1 MKATTMTAERM
12 PPAARSRGAIV
23 DRRTNDRAGVTAVQ
37 AGAAAATAGLRYI
50 ADDAPGI
57 VRRRVGDGFRYT
69 TPAGRT
75 VRDRRTLAR
84 IAALAIPPAWTDV
97 WISPVADGHLQ
108 ATGRDARGR
117 KQYRYHADWTAMRD
131 VEKYDRLLKFG
142 KSLPR
147 IRARLRRDLRRP
159 GLVREK
165 VLATIVRLMDRTGL
179 RVGNDEYARTNGS
192 YGLTTLR
199 DRHVDVRGDS
209 IRLRFSGKSGV
220 PCRTQVADARLAR
233 LVRRCRD
240 LPGKELF
247 QFVDERGKRR
257 DVGSADVNRYLR
269 EIAGYDFTAKDFRTW
284 SGTLCAVR
292 CLDRL
297 DAPRSSSEA
306 RKQTAEVVREVAERL
321 GNTAAVCRK
330 SYIHPHVL
338 RALTDVEL
346 RKRIARTGGV
356 GTRRA
361 APAEERLLR
370 FMRSQAPS

>member
-1 MKATTMTAERM
+1 MTKKKTTSDSTRTRAATAAAHTHA
-12 PPAARSRGAIV
+12 AAR
-23 DRRTNDRAGVTAVQ
+23 
-37 AGAAAATAGLRYI
+37 TAGLRYI
-50 ADDAPGI
+50 SDASPGI

-75 VRDRRTLAR
+75 VRDRATLAR
-84 IAALAIPPAWTDV
+84 IAALSIPPAWTDV

-117 KQYRYHADWTAMRD
+117 KQYRYHAGWSAMRD
-131 VEKYDRLLKFG
+131 VEKYDRLLRFG

-147 IRARLRRDLRRP
+147 IRARLRRDLRRR
-159 GLVREK
+159 GLGREK

-199 DRHVDVRGDS
+199 DRHVAVRGDA

-220 PCRTQVADARLAR
+220 PCRTQVADARLVR

-240 LPGKELF
+240 LPGNELF
-247 QFVDERGKRR
+247 QYVDEQGKRH

-269 EIAGYDFTAKDFRTW
+269 EIAGCDFTAKDFRTW

-297 DAPRSSSEA
+297 DPPRSPREA
-306 RKQTAEVVREVAERL
+306 RWQTAEVVREVAGRL

-330 SYIHPHVL
+330 SYIHPLVL
-338 RALTDVEL
+338 QALTDVEL
-346 RKRIARTGGV
+346 RRHIARTGGAEP
-356 GTRRA
+356 RRA
-361 APAEERLLR
+361 APAEKRLLR
-370 FMRSQAPS
+370 FMRSPAPSQDTKKSPGATYRRM